1 MKVNAEEDHVF
12 VVDQASK
19 DNNCKLDI
27 PGGGEKY
34 YSSICRIWRIDIGYV
49 YNQTRLRRLDYSEKA
64 ERHWRIFLG
73 TRSEERITWKLCVLR
88 FKVI

>member
-1 MKVNAEEDHVF
+1 MVTLSYRNENGLPQFFKEGTYTFKMKVNAEEDHVF

-34 YSSICRIWRIDIGYV
+34 YSSICRI
-49 YNQTRLRRLDYSEKA
+49 
-64 ERHWRIFLG
+64 
-73 TRSEERITWKLCVLR
+73 
-88 FKVI
+88 